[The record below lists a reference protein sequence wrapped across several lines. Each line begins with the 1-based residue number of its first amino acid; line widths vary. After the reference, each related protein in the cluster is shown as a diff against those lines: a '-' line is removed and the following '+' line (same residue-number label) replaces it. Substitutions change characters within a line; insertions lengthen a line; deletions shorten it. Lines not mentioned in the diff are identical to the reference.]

1 MKMKNFIWMAV
12 VAMMPLVACS
22 KAATKNSAG
31 AESQAVCCSTTRTTN
46 W

>member
-1 MKMKNFIWMAV
+1 MAV

-31 AESQAVCCSTTRTTN
+31 AESQAVCRSTTGMAA

>member
-1 MKMKNFIWMAV
+1 MKMKKFIWMAV

-31 AESQAVCCSTTRTTN
+31 AESQAVCRSTTRMAA